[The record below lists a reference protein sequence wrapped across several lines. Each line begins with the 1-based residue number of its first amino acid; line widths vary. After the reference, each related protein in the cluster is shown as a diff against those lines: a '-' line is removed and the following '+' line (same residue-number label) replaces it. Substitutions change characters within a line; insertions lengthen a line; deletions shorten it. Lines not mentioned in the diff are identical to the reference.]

1 MFSARYWI
9 GSTVA
14 FYRREWNA
22 REIRP
27 SKNKDRNHMEQPS
40 SSAARFQTGSVET
53 VVRNEAHTSGVSWA
67 AVVAGAFVAAAL
79 SLALLAL
86 GTGIGFSAVSP
97 WANAAASVA
106 TIGWTAIVWLV
117 LTQLIAASVGGYLA
131 GRLRT
136 KWVNI
141 HTHEVYFRD
150 TAHGFLV
157 WAVGLV
163 ITAAFLTSAATSMI
177 GGAARASVTREE
189 AVGPTGSQDDPG
201 PNGYLVD
208 MLLRRSASGSDQDSA
223 AVRGEVG
230 LILGHGLREGSLPPA
245 DRLYLAQVVAAK
257 TGAGEADAGRRV
269 DDAYVQARQAA
280 DGARKALAHSMYW
293 TFLALLVGAF
303 CASFAATIGG
313 KERDRVVVI

>member
-1 MFSARYWI
+1 
-9 GSTVA
+9 
-14 FYRREWNA
+14 
-22 REIRP
+22 
-27 SKNKDRNHMEQPS
+27 MEQPIAS
-40 SSAARFQTGSVET
+40 SSGRPHTGVET
-53 VVRNEAHTSGVSWA
+53 VGRNEAHSSGVSWA
-67 AVVAGAFVAAAL
+67 AVIAGAFAAAAL

-97 WANAAASVA
+97 WANAGASVA
-106 TIGWTAIVWLV
+106 SIGWTAIVWLV

-189 AVGPTGSQDDPG
+189 AVGPTGSQDGPG

-223 AVRGEVG
+223 SVRGEVG
-230 LILGHGLREGSLPPA
+230 LILGHGLREGSLPSA
-245 DRLYLAQVVAAK
+245 DRLYLARVVAAK
-257 TGAGEADAGRRV
+257 TGAGEADAERRV